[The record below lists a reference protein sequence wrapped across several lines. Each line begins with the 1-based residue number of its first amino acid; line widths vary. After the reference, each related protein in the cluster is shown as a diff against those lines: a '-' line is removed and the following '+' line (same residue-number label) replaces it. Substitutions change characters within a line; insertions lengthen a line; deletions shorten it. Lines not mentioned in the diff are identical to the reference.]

1 MSSQTFPGPP
11 APVDP
16 EFAAT
21 PRRASWRS
29 RQLAVSPGLNV
40 AVFEAGR
47 GDTSA
52 PILVLI
58 HGLGHFTE
66 AAWSVLAAEFE
77 ATHRV
82 IAFDLPGCGASGR
95 PEAAYDLDFFHGVV
109 REVVRDVPVPFALGG
124 HSFGG
129 LIAADY
135 AARRPDDVRAL
146 ALIAPAGFLR
156 TPVLVM
162 RAIASVAALA
172 SRARLA
178 PNPAFVRRTLRKS
191 VFDPD
196 AIPADD
202 RERAVALACEP
213 AAARAFL
220 GVYAGALR
228 EIVNSRAL
236 AARLAS
242 WRGPTTLAWG
252 RDDAFIPIRALAA
265 AKAVYPQASALELER
280 CGHCPAIEHPA
291 VLAAHLRAN
300 GV

>member
-1 MSSQTFPGPP
+1 
-11 APVDP
+11 
-16 EFAAT
+16 
-21 PRRASWRS
+21 
-29 RQLAVSPGLNV
+29 
-40 AVFEAGR
+40 
-47 GDTSA
+47 
-52 PILVLI
+52 
-58 HGLGHFTE
+58 
-66 AAWSVLAAEFE
+66 
-77 ATHRV
+77 
-82 IAFDLPGCGASGR
+82 
-95 PEAAYDLDFFHGVV
+95 
-109 REVVRDVPVPFALGG
+109 
-124 HSFGG
+124 
-129 LIAADY
+129 
-135 AARRPDDVRAL
+135 
-146 ALIAPAGFLR
+146 
-156 TPVLVM
+156 M

>member
-1 MSSQTFPGPP
+1 M
-11 APVDP
+11 
-16 EFAAT
+16 
-21 PRRASWRS
+21 PRRASWRG
-29 RQLAVSPGLNV
+29 RQLTVASGLNV

-47 GDTSA
+47 RDASA
-52 PILVLI
+52 PVLVLV
-58 HGLGHFTE
+58 HGLGHFTQ

-95 PEAAYDLDFFHGVV
+95 SEAAYDLDFFHGVV
-109 REVVRDVPVPFALGG
+109 REIVRDLPAPFALGG

-178 PNPAFVRRTLRKS
+178 PSPAFVRRTLARS
-191 VFDPD
+191 VFDPA

-202 RERAVALACEP
+202 RDRAVALACEP

-228 EIVNSRAL
+228 EIVHARAL
-236 AARLAS
+236 GARLAT
-242 WRGPTTLAWG
+242 WRGPTALTWG
-252 RDDAFIPIRALAA
+252 RDDCFIPVRALAA
-265 AKAVYPQASALELER
+265 AKAVYPQAIALVLER

-291 VLAAHLRAN
+291 AVAAHLRAN

>member
-1 MSSQTFPGPP
+1 MSSQRFPGPP
-11 APVDP
+11 APGHTPAV
-16 EFAAT
+16 A
-21 PRRASWRS
+21 PRRANWRS
-29 RQLAVSPGLNV
+29 RQFVFAGGLKV

-47 GDTSA
+47 SDPSA
-52 PILVLI
+52 PVLVLV
-58 HGLGHFTE
+58 HGLGHFTQ

-82 IAFDLPGCGASGR
+82 IAFDLPGCGASDR
-95 PEAAYDLDFFHGVV
+95 PKAAYDLDFFFGVLC
-109 REVVRDVPVPFALGG
+109 EIVRDVQAPFALAG

-135 AARRPDDVRAL
+135 AARRPDGVRAL

-156 TPVLVM
+156 TPVLAM
-162 RAIASVAALA
+162 RVLASAAVIA

-178 PNPAFVRRTLRKS
+178 PSPALVRRTLVKS
-191 VFDPD
+191 VFDPA

-220 GVYAGALR
+220 GVYAGALNAL
-228 EIVNSRAL
+228 VHTRAL
-236 AARLAS
+236 GARLGT
-242 WRGPTTLAWG
+242 WRGPTTLSWG
-252 RDDAFIPIRALAA
+252 RQDRFIPIRALAA
-265 AKAVYPQASALELER
+265 AKGVYPQALALELER

-291 VLAAHLRAN
+291 AVAAHLRAN

>member
-1 MSSQTFPGPP
+1 MSSQPFPRPP
-11 APVDP
+11 APGP
-16 EFAAT
+16 KPAA
-21 PRRASWRS
+21 PLRRARWRS
-29 RQLAVSPGLNV
+29 RPLAVACGLNV
-40 AVFEAGR
+40 AAFEAGR
-47 GDTSA
+47 SDAAA
-52 PILVLI
+52 PVLVLV
-58 HGLGHFTE
+58 HGLGHFTQ

-95 PEAAYDLDFFHGVV
+95 PEAAYDLDFFHGVL
-109 REVVRDVPVPFALGG
+109 REVVADVRGPFALGG

-135 AARRPDDVRAL
+135 AARRQDDIRAL

-172 SRARLA
+172 SRAQLA
-178 PNPAFVRRTLRKS
+178 PNPGFVRRTLVKS
-191 VFDPD
+191 VFDPA

-202 RERAVALACEP
+202 CERAVALACEP

-220 GVYAGALR
+220 GVYAGALH
-228 EIVNSRAL
+228 EIVHARAL
-236 AARLAS
+236 GARLAS
-242 WRGPTTLAWG
+242 WRGPTTLTWG
-252 RDDAFIPIRALAA
+252 REDGFIPVRALAA
-265 AKAVYPQASALELER
+265 AKEVYPQAVALELER

-291 VLAAHLRAN
+291 AVAAHLRAN